1 MFDVVDGLSVPEH
14 HNAPQ
19 EERFNCSYLVQ
30 LRGIQHHDE
39 LKASTGRQQQHT
51 ERPHDEAPESRGT
64 EDGQRDAESKGSRDE
79 DENWLV
85 RVNELRPNRP

>member
-1 MFDVVDGLSVPEH
+1 MMKNNSP
-14 HNAPQ
+14 
-19 EERFNCSYLVQ
+19 
-30 LRGIQHHDE
+30 
-39 LKASTGRQQQHT
+39 T
-51 ERPHDEAPESRGT
+51 EAPRATPHLVHTPPPELHRIVQTVAVAFPLYT